1 MDLDRLLI
9 TPFKYKKVPPPMS
22 AYSLQVTS
30 AIRHVDFSKHEYGN
44 HVLVLTN
51 SGMIQAFKSHEDP
64 RQAPTEWFTL
74 R

>member
-1 MDLDRLLI
+1 MMDLDRLLI

-30 AIRHVDFSKHEYGN
+30 AIRHV
-44 HVLVLTN
+44 LVLTN